1 MDGAEVATIRLKKH
15 AGAALLDAEYRRR
28 PIRQRSVGVEQALA
42 PLRGAEVDTQP
53 LVHGSLDRDGPAC
66 GAAGPLMPAKVA
78 CVEVQTA
85 GCALGQGMFH
95 FENHDYRSGTTRT
108 GCTAKSPQFK
118 GWHRP
123 PICCSIESFMSESD
137 TFGPRLRAERERRGI
152 SIETIASVTKVG
164 GDLWD
169 ALERNDFSRWPS
181 GIFARAFV
189 RDYARAIGLDA
200 DEVVDEF
207 CRLFPLGDRR
217 ASRLI
222 HAQAQ
227 LIGHHLAY
235 AESGGLPADGD
246 RRSASQQPL
255 ESSALRGRLIARSL
269 ATAVDAGAS
278 LSIAA
283 GVSALMDISF
293 WTMAG
298 VVTVMYYTGMT
309 IAFGT
314 SPGLRVVEAL
324 RQRLPSLF
332 HVADRAHA

>member
-1 MDGAEVATIRLKKH
+1 
-15 AGAALLDAEYRRR
+15 
-28 PIRQRSVGVEQALA
+28 
-42 PLRGAEVDTQP
+42 
-53 LVHGSLDRDGPAC
+53 
-66 GAAGPLMPAKVA
+66 
-78 CVEVQTA
+78 
-85 GCALGQGMFH
+85 
-95 FENHDYRSGTTRT
+95 
-108 GCTAKSPQFK
+108 
-118 GWHRP
+118 
-123 PICCSIESFMSESD
+123 MSESD

-235 AESGGLPADGD
+235 AESGALPSDGD

-255 ESSALRGRLIARSL
+255 DESSALRGRLIARSL

-332 HVADRAHA
+332 DVPDRAHA

>member
-1 MDGAEVATIRLKKH
+1 M
-15 AGAALLDAEYRRR
+15 
-28 PIRQRSVGVEQALA
+28 S
-42 PLRGAEVDTQP
+42 
-53 LVHGSLDRDGPAC
+53 DR
-66 GAAGPLMPAKVA
+66 
-78 CVEVQTA
+78 
-85 GCALGQGMFH
+85 
-95 FENHDYRSGTTRT
+95 
-108 GCTAKSPQFK
+108 
-118 GWHRP
+118 
-123 PICCSIESFMSESD
+123 D

-169 ALERNDFSRWPS
+169 GLERNDFSRWPS

-207 CRLFPLGDRR
+207 CRLFPVGDRR
-217 ASRLI
+217 GSRLI
-222 HAQAQ
+222 QAQAQ

-235 AESGGLPADGD
+235 AESGGVPADGD
-246 RRSASQQPL
+246 RRSAQEQPFD
-255 ESSALRGRLIARSL
+255 ESSVVRARLLGRAL
-269 ATAVDAGAS
+269 ATSLDAIAS
-278 LSIAA
+278 LSVAA

-293 WTMAG
+293 WSMAG
-298 VVTVMYYTGMT
+298 VITVMYYTGMT

-332 HVADRAHA
+332 DVADRRRAHA